1 MYFNPWTLPAGCLQ
15 FGHNSPLSHGAHG
28 APFSMLAV
36 TNLACVRGD
45 RRLFSGLDFSLEA
58 GGYLHVRGENGAGK
72 TSLLRMLCG
81 LSPAAEGEIR
91 WQGRPIG
98 ELDEAFRQVVLYFGH
113 HNALKDDLTPLE
125 NLRLAAAFHGQWLG
139 ETQAFDLLQRAGL
152 RGREDLPV
160 RVLSQGQKRRTALAR
175 LLCSRA
181 RLWILDEPFVALD
194 VAAVD
199 WLAGII
205 AAHVGNGGCV
215 VLTSHQE
222 VLIPG
227 TSGQSLNLS

>member
-1 MYFNPWTLPAGCLQ
+1 
-15 FGHNSPLSHGAHG
+15 
-28 APFSMLAV
+28 MLAV

-45 RRLFSGLDFSLEA
+45 RRLFSGLEFSLAA
-58 GGYLHVRGENGAGK
+58 GGYLHVVGENGAGK

-91 WQGRPIG
+91 WQGQRID
-98 ELDEAFRQVVLYFGH
+98 ELDDEFRQSVLYFGH
-113 HNALKDDLTPLE
+113 HNALKEELTPLE
-125 NLRLAAAFHGQWLG
+125 NLRLAAAFHGQRLS
-139 ETQAFDLLQRAGL
+139 EEQAFDLLQHAGL

-175 LLCSRA
+175 LLCSQA

-205 AAHVGNGGCV
+205 ATHVSNGGCA
-215 VLTSHQE
+215 VLTSHQD
-222 VLIPG
+222 VSIPG
-227 TSGQSLNLS
+227 IVGQRLSLS